1 MAKTNK
7 PATATATATA
17 KAAGKTVS
25 VSAVVVDAIVGVV
38 QYENQ
43 FHGTRGD
50 EYKKL
55 AVAIA
60 KEGKPLLLVF
70 LAVAEK
76 MGALDSWAAPK
87 DKPRSLAGIMT
98 LKGDSP
104 LLPLRR
110 FYNWLSVS
118 AGDGKTFI
126 SDGMLA
132 VNPKGELRTFPK
144 AQRAPSQPKA
154 GTKAAAKKTDAKK
167 GAPANPDRV
176 EIAPDKKGLILE
188 TLARVDAMRTIY
200 NRQSDLLVVG
210 QLCDLLNVL
219 LGDCDVA

>member
-1 MAKTNK
+1 MAKTTK

-17 KAAGKTVS
+17 EPAAEPVS

-60 KEGKPLLLVF
+60 KEGKPLLLIF

-110 FYNWLSVS
+110 FYNWLSVA
-118 AGDGKTFI
+118 AGDGKTYI
-126 SDGMLA
+126 SDGMIA

-144 AQRAPSQPKA
+144 TQRAPKQPAA
-154 GTKAAAKKTDAKK
+154 GTKAAADKTKAKK
-167 GAPANPDRV
+167 GAPANPDRA
-176 EIAPDKKGLILE
+176 EMPADKAGIIKTALG
-188 TLARVDAMRTIY
+188 AVDALRPLY
-200 NRQSDLLVVG
+200 NKKSDLNMLG
-210 QLCDLLNVL
+210 QLADLLNDL
-219 LGDCDVA
+219 LDDCEA